1 MLFDKSLTFSEFIVK
16 AKEVFRVSNEVFVQR
31 YDETWGEQIDLD
43 EMNEIV
49 NGNKLFLVDIRVSS
63 NLPLR
68 NVSTFMCC
76 FRYIINVSINSMSAP
91 PLGICRAF
99 GN

>member
-43 EMNEIV
+43 EMN
-49 NGNKLFLVDIRVSS
+49 
-63 NLPLR
+63 
-68 NVSTFMCC
+68 
-76 FRYIINVSINSMSAP
+76 
-91 PLGICRAF
+91 
-99 GN
+99 